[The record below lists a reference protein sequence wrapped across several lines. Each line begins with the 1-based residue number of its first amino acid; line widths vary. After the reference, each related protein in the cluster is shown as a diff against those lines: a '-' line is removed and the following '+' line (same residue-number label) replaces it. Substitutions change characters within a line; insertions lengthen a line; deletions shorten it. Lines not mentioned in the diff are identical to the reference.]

1 MTSRR
6 VFAIL
11 AGAGLLAAAPA
22 VAQRGPAPGMTGL
35 PAEVLSLACAPS
47 LTHVEPPAAMWITGG
62 QDSFVRQSYAS
73 GDLVTINAGTRH
85 DIAVGQQFFVRR
97 RQVARGEAVTRQ
109 TPAVIRTAGWIQVYA
124 VDETM
129 SLATIVHACDT
140 INVGD
145 YLEPFVFP
153 HVPVPSADRPAAQRE
168 NYGRVMMGQDRR
180 RSFGRGD
187 YLIVDRGSDHGVSVG
202 THVVLYRDKRIADN
216 FLFEIGEA
224 VAVDVRPE
232 SSTLRVMTSLDA
244 IQEGDYAAVRR

>member
-11 AGAGLLAAAPA
+11 AGAGLFAAAPA
-22 VAQRGPAPGMTGL
+22 AAQRAPAPATTGL

-47 LTHVEPPAAMWITGG
+47 LTYVEPSASMRITGG
-62 QDSFVRQSYAS
+62 QDSFVRQSYTP
-73 GDLVTINAGTRH
+73 GDLIAINAGTRH

-97 RQVARGEAVTRQ
+97 PHVSRGEPVTAE

-145 YLEPFVFP
+145 YLEPFVLP
-153 HVPVPSADRPAAQRE
+153 QVPVASADRPAAQRE
-168 NYGRVMMGQDRR
+168 NFGRVMMGQDRR

-187 YLIVDRGSDHGVSVG
+187 YLIVDRGSDHGVAIG
-202 THVVLYRDKRIADN
+202 TAFVLYRDKRAAGSP
-216 FLFEIGEA
+216 LFEIGEA
-224 VAVDVRPE
+224 VAMDVKPH

-244 IQEGDYAAVRR
+244 IQEGDYAAMRK